1 MTGTTPRKR
10 LSAAERRETILRAA
24 AEVFAQAGYRA
35 AKMSD
40 VAARVGVTEPVV
52 FQHFGSKAALF
63 AAVLERAAAG
73 VQGTLDD
80 LTASSGS
87 GSALLAH
94 VVTGFAHGRPGP
106 GGPGSEPSMAEPSMA
121 ELGAA
126 ELDGP
131 GPGAPPGG
139 PGNAADAYGVLF
151 ADVTALADEPELSE
165 PARRAFRTV
174 AAHLADV
181 IRRAQ
186 ADGGVRADVD
196 PDAAAWL
203 LLSVLSASRLR
214 EAAMPAA
221 LAPAVAALVLRAL
234 TG

>member
-1 MTGTTPRKR
+1 MTEHTPRKR

-24 AEVFAQAGYRA
+24 TEVFAQAGYRA
-35 AKMSD
+35 TKMSD
-40 VAARVGVTEPVV
+40 VAARVGVTEPVI
-52 FQHFGSKAALF
+52 FQQFGSKAALF
-63 AAVLERAAAG
+63 AAVLERAADG
-73 VQGTLDD
+73 VQDTLDQ
-80 LTASSGS
+80 LTAGS

-94 VVTGFAHGRPGP
+94 VVAGFAHGRPEAGAPEVGAPEP
-106 GGPGSEPSMAEPSMA
+106 GGPGHV
-121 ELGAA
+121 
-126 ELDGP
+126 
-131 GPGAPPGG
+131 
-139 PGNAADAYGVLF
+139 ADAYGVLF

-186 ADGGVRADVD
+186 ADGGVRTDVN

-214 EAAMPAA
+214 QAAMPAD
-221 LAPAVAALVLRAL
+221 LQRAVAALTLQAL
-234 TG
+234 TR

>member
-1 MTGTTPRKR
+1 MTGNTRRKR
-10 LSAAERRETILRAA
+10 LTAAERRETILRAA
-24 AEVFAQAGYRA
+24 TEVFAQAGYRA
-35 AKMSD
+35 TKTSD

-73 VQGTLDD
+73 VEGTLDD

-94 VVTGFAHGRPGP
+94 VVTGFAHGRPGT
-106 GGPGSEPSMAEPSMA
+106 GGPGSDGPEPDLAEPGGA
-121 ELGAA
+121 EP
-126 ELDGP
+126 D
-131 GPGAPPGG
+131 APPGG

-151 ADVTALADEPELSE
+151 ADVTALADEPELSD
-165 PARRAFRTV
+165 PARRAFRAV

-221 LAPAVAALVLRAL
+221 LAPAVAALALRAL
-234 TG
+234 TS